1 MRHLALQ
8 RVLVLT
14 LMASVGGCAS
24 AGKRYE
30 QGAELEAKAQYAEAS
45 ERYIQ
50 ALRKDRT
57 HVESRERLLDV
68 GPKAIGEY
76 VALAAAESG
85 AGNRTRAADQYLT
98 IDALVSNAAA
108 VGVALSVAEGY
119 HAERR
124 SAMQAA
130 VDQLLDEGL
139 MAEERRHFSDAM
151 RSYDRADRYE
161 PNGEQ
166 RSRLFE
172 ASVRSAVDW
181 SDADLSARRY
191 RSALAH
197 ADQAVALLGGPDRPE
212 ARRALE
218 LRAAALEQGTIF
230 AAMAPL
236 WRTDEAAQFLTE
248 GFLAALNDEL
258 ELHYWTEP
266 PLFVASVDPVSVR
279 RELRRQRYNRT
290 VLTPREA
297 ARVGRD
303 LEADFLVTGE
313 IGIFTLTERDVR
325 REARKTRTRSGSDT
339 TYTIES
345 GTVTYRVEVTYL
357 VIDVPRGREVRR
369 SSVDVSESGGFER
382 GVYSGNP
389 RDLVL
394 TRNERRYFDPE
405 RRRDA
410 EQDLEEHVIAKA
422 SAQLAGKVYRDVL
435 RFVR

>member
-1 MRHLALQ
+1 MRQQALQ
-8 RVLVLT
+8 RVLLLT
-14 LMASVGGCAS
+14 LMASFVGCAS

-30 QGAELEAKAQYAEAS
+30 QGAELEAMGQYAEAS

-50 ALRKDRT
+50 ALGKDRT
-57 HVESRERLLDV
+57 HVESRERLLEV
-68 GPKAIGEY
+68 GPKAIAEY
-76 VALAAAESG
+76 VVLAVAEG
-85 AGNRTRAADQYLT
+85 DAGNRTRAADQYLT
-98 IDALVSNAAA
+98 IDALVSKAAT
-108 VGVALSVAEGY
+108 VGVALSVAEEY
-119 HAERR
+119 HTDRR

-139 MAEERRHFSDAM
+139 IAEERRHFSDAM

-161 PNGEQ
+161 ANGEQ
-166 RSRLFE
+166 RSRLFD
-172 ASVRSAVDW
+172 ASVRTAVDW
-181 SDADLSARRY
+181 AEADLSARRH

-197 ADQAVALLGGPDRPE
+197 ADQAVALLGGPDRPD
-212 ARRALE
+212 AQRALE

-230 AAMAPL
+230 VAMAPL
-236 WRTDEAAQFLTE
+236 WRTDDAAQFLTE

-266 PLFVASVDPVSVR
+266 PLFVGSVDPVAVR

-297 ARVGRD
+297 SRAGRK

-325 REARKTRTRSGSDT
+325 REVRKARTRSGNDT
-339 TYTIES
+339 TYSIES
-345 GTVTYRVEVTYL
+345 GSVTYRVEVTYV
-357 VIDVPRGREVRR
+357 VIDVHRGREVRR
-369 SSVDVSESGGFER
+369 SSVDVSESGDFER

-394 TRNERRYFDPE
+394 TRNARRHFDPE

-410 EQDLEEHVIAKA
+410 EQDLEERVIAKV
-422 SAQLAGKVYRDVL
+422 SARLAEKVYRDVL